1 MKNTTSNKKSP
12 QRVMDPKDIRS
23 EVVHFK
29 VSARENLNISMTAK
43 RCGMTVSSYVRARA
57 LGYEP
62 VARMTIEER
71 DLITKLAQCRSDIAN
86 FINAIN
92 GLSSEEKRRMFRT
105 PTLMEKW
112 ISEVKPIADA
122 VSEFIREIRNR
133 KMLRSRTAN
142 EEGREV
148 MS

>member
-1 MKNTTSNKKSP
+1 MKNNTDNTNNP
-12 QRVMDPKDIRS
+12 QRVMDPKDKRS

-29 VSARENLNISMTAK
+29 VSARENLDISMTAK

-62 VARMTIEER
+62 VARMATDEK

-92 GLSSEEKRRMFRT
+92 GLSSEEKRRLFRT
-105 PTLMEKW
+105 PMLMEKW

-122 VSEFIREIRNR
+122 VSEFIREVRNR
-133 KMLRSRTAN
+133 KMLRSRTTN

-148 MS
+148 AS

>member
-1 MKNTTSNKKSP
+1 MKNNSGNKKDP
-12 QRVMDPKDIRS
+12 QRVMDPKDKRS

-29 VSARENLNISMTAK
+29 VSARENLDISMTAK
-43 RCGMTVSSYVRARA
+43 RCGMTVSSYVRARV

-62 VARMTIEER
+62 VARMTTEER

-92 GLSSEEKRRMFRT
+92 GLSSEEKRRLFRT
-105 PTLMEKW
+105 PMLMEKW

-122 VSEFIREIRNR
+122 VSDFIREIRNR
-133 KMLRSRTAN
+133 KMRCSRTAKK
-142 EEGREV
+142 EGREV

>member
-12 QRVMDPKDIRS
+12 QRVMDPKDKRS

-29 VSARENLNISMTAK
+29 VSTRENLDISMTAK
-43 RCGMTVSSYVRARA
+43 RCGMTVSSYVRARV

-62 VARMTIEER
+62 VSRMTTGEKE
-71 DLITKLAQCRSDIAN
+71 LITKLAQCRSDIAN

-92 GLSSEEKRRMFRT
+92 GLSSEEKRKLFRT

-122 VSEFIREIRNR
+122 VSEFIREVRNR
-133 KMLRSRTAN
+133 KFLRSRTAN

-148 MS
+148 AS

>member
-1 MKNTTSNKKSP
+1 MKNNTSNKKSP
-12 QRVMDPKDIRS
+12 QRVMDPKDKRS

-29 VSARENLNISMTAK
+29 VSARENLDIGMTAK

-92 GLSSEEKRRMFRT
+92 GLSSEEKRKLFRT

-112 ISEVKPIADA
+112 ISEVKPIADT

-142 EEGREV
+142 EEGKEV
-148 MS
+148 KP

>member
-1 MKNTTSNKKSP
+1 
-12 QRVMDPKDIRS
+12 MDPKDKRS

-29 VSARENLNISMTAK
+29 VSTRENLDISMTAK

-57 LGYEP
+57 LAYKP
-62 VARMTIEER
+62 VALMTTGEK

-92 GLSSEEKRRMFRT
+92 GLSSEEKRKMFRT

-122 VSEFIREIRNR
+122 VSEFIREVRNR
-133 KMLRSRTAN
+133 KFLRSRTTN

-148 MS
+148 AS